1 MEFLRTPDE
10 QFENLPDFDF
20 APNYIDIPSAENA
33 RMHYV
38 DTQDG
43 DELILMLHGE
53 PSWSFL
59 YRHMIHALKGDYR
72 CIAPDLL
79 GFGRSDKPTTI
90 EDHTFEFHYQALVD
104 FVEALDLTDITLIV
118 QDWGGLLGLP
128 FATEHDVRIKRLVI
142 LNTGLTTGEIPMGE
156 GFMRWQQFAA
166 KVGMRMVPGQLIQ
179 QSTVSDLS
187 EEVVAAYNA
196 PFPDKSYRAGV
207 AAMPLLVPSEP
218 DMAGAARHRA
228 AHDMLANY
236 EKPVTVLFSDKDPM
250 LGGAVKYFKKLIPQ
264 TKDDPTIEDGGHFL
278 QEDKGDVIAGHV
290 RVFIERTA

>member
-59 YRHMIHALKGDYR
+59 YRHMIHALKDDYR

-128 FATEHDVRIKRLVI
+128 FATEHDARIKRLVI
-142 LNTGLTTGEIPMGE
+142 LNTGLTTGEIPMDE
-156 GFMRWQQFAA
+156 GFTRWQQFAA

-228 AHDMLANY
+228 ARDMLAHY
-236 EKPVTVLFSDKDPM
+236 E
-250 LGGAVKYFKKLIPQ
+250 
-264 TKDDPTIEDGGHFL
+264 
-278 QEDKGDVIAGHV
+278 
-290 RVFIERTA
+290 